1 MRFYFKYQPIQYSNM
16 KNLKTILSFALF
28 ILLLS
33 ANQLN
38 AQGPEVTLEF
48 ENAISAEQI
57 VKNYINALQNGNVEA
72 MNALLADDAMVYG
85 LGGGK
90 DSLNVAQHKEY
101 YTNSTAQYIHS
112 ISRDLYLPV
121 KVNNNWNEGEWILCW
136 GTNTVTD
143 KKSGKQIPIPYH
155 TANKID
161 NGKIV
166 KVYYYYD
173 MLNIGQSQGFK
184 LTKPN

>member
-1 MRFYFKYQPIQYSNM
+1 MKQFFYICFLILTTVSCNYFSVQEKEKSSSEIIAIVNTEKLFKEDI
-16 KNLKTILSFALF
+16 KEIL
-28 ILLLS
+28 
-33 ANQLN
+33 
-38 AQGPEVTLEF
+38 PKE
-48 ENAISAEQI
+48 ISSEDSLVF

-173 MLNIGQSQGFK
+173 M
-184 LTKPN
+184 